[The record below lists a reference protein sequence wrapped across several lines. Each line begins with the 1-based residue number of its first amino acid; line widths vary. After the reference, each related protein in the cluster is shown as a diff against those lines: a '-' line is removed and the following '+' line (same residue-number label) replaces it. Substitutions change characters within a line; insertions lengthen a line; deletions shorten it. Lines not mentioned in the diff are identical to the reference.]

1 MRPTLLLASLCW
13 TIPSARPPVRPLC
26 VCASLRPAVQ
36 SPPGTDIYLAA
47 LGRGPGGGLT
57 VGAPLNV
64 TARPGYDNQPS
75 FSPDGTL
82 LYYTSSRGGQS
93 DIYRYDAATKA
104 TAQVTATPESEYSPT
119 VMPDGKHL
127 SVIRVERDSTQRL
140 WAFTLAGAAVKPILD
155 SIKPVG
161 YHAWLNAD
169 TVFVFVLG
177 QPATLRRAELAHGTA
192 EILARD
198 IGRGI
203 FKIPGRR
210 AISFVQRDSS
220 GGTIRSLDPV
230 TGAATDLVR
239 LPQGNEFYT
248 WTPDGALLS
257 ASGNRLLRW
266 RSGDAGWSEVARFTE
281 PGLQKISRI
290 AVSPSGDRIALV
302 GEEPAP

>member
-1 MRPTLLLASLCW
+1 MRPTLPFLALVSVL
-13 TIPSARPPVRPLC
+13 P
-26 VCASLRPAVQ
+26 SLRPCVFASSLQ
-36 SPPGTDIYLAA
+36 APPGTDIYLAP
-47 LGRGPGGGLT
+47 LRHTSGGGLS
-57 VGAPLNV
+57 VGTPLDV

-75 FSPDGTL
+75 FSPDGKL
-82 LYYTSSRGGQS
+82 LYYTSTRGGQS
-93 DIYRYDAATKA
+93 DIYRYDLASKA
-104 TAQVTATPESEYSPT
+104 TAQITATPESEYSPT
-119 VMPDGKHL
+119 VMPDGNHL
-127 SVIRVERDSTQRL
+127 SVIRVERDSAQRL
-140 WAFTLAGAAVKPILD
+140 WAFTLDGVAVEPILD

-192 EILARD
+192 EIVARD

-203 FKIPGRR
+203 FRVPGGR
-210 AISFVQRDSS
+210 AISFVQRDSA

-239 LPQGNEFYT
+239 LPGTSEFYT

-266 RSGDAGWSEVARFTE
+266 RPGDAAWSEVARFTE

-290 AVSPSGDRIALV
+290 AVSPAGDRIALV